1 MAVLAAKG
9 LNDKTVGFHKLTNKS
24 RRAESNNECKITKLS
39 LLCNKEIGDCNQRER
54 DRTNKHGEVN
64 RAWSMRK
71 MTNYTMNQQG
81 ISWMCPRNGVRH
93 GTAYSFLSWW
103 DVHCSLLG
111 LQLEPSLYSFMY
123 TAPAPHNV
131 WSFLALVHHLLYS
144 MLAPYIIYYVGFL
157 YLYVI
162 CPWLIENQ
170 VQVASVWP
178 PHIHLCTKFTWGLS
192 SSQQEDSF
200 QRHLWI
206 LRLELQPDAREVAS
220 LVVTFRHGYAYHTY
234 PYKHTFMDLP
244 VMHEVQQI
252 WTVSPRVSCTPLEPI
267 QGSRVLLVVVGE
279 IYR

>member
-64 RAWSMRK
+64 RAWSMRGNDQLYHEPARDQLDVSK
-71 MTNYTMNQQG
+71 K
-81 ISWMCPRNGVRH
+81 W
-93 GTAYSFLSWW
+93 GTARDGLQLLVLMGCTLFIAWLTAWTFFVFVY
-103 DVHCSLLG
+103 VHCSR
-111 LQLEPSLYSFMY
+111 
-123 TAPAPHNV
+123 THNV

-144 MLAPYIIYYVGFL
+144 MLAHILYIMLVSFICMSYVLGWLKTKFKLHPFGPAHPSL
-157 YLYVI
+157 Y
-162 CPWLIENQ
+162 E
-170 VQVASVWP
+170 
-178 PHIHLCTKFTWGLS
+178 IHLR
-192 SSQQEDSF
+192 SF
-200 QRHLWI
+200 V
-206 LRLELQPDAREVAS
+206 QPTRRQFSETSLNTSPGTPTRCPRGCS